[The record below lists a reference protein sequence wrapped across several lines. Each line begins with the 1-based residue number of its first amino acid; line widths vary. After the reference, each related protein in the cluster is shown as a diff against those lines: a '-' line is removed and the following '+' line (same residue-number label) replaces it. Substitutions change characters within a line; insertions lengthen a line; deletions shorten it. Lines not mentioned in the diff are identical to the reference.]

1 MSVIAELV
9 GFAVVGSILFNPIPT
24 PEIWNYDYKD
34 KSQTFEITPKT
45 VKENYYEFTYGGFK
59 YLKPFHHTPDNYNV
73 QNINLMYSNF
83 DRVDLVMDRKYV
95 GVFYTKRF

>member
-24 PEIWNYDYKD
+24 PESWNIDYNN
-34 KSQTFEITPKT
+34 KSQTLEIAPKS

-59 YLKPFHHTPDNYNV
+59 YLKPFHYEMDNYNV
-73 QNINLMYSNF
+73 QNINLMYSEI